1 MKNQNQ
7 HLKNCFFSE
16 GLTINITS
24 DIWFQ
29 EDDNGVRYKCPS
41 LRNRWNE
48 YKQGREYIGGAEKIE
63 PIMQQ
68 FSGLLRVPRASLPTI
83 IL

>member
-7 HLKNCFFSE
+7 FFNFFFSE

-29 EDDNGVRYKCPS
+29 EDDNGIRYNCPS
-41 LRNRWNE
+41 LRNRWNK
-48 YKQGREYIGGAEKIE
+48 YKQGREYIAGAEKIE

-68 FSGLLRVPRASLPTI
+68 FSGLLRMPRASLSTI